1 MLNRLG
7 RGTHAGIAI
16 ALYLVTPLLTT
27 KTARADVEA
36 QALMRPPPIAPLLS
50 AQTAPTLPSALAP
63 SDATVYVN
71 IRSANPN
78 LRLYRIIG
86 GAPSAVCAGP
96 CRQRLDAHASY
107 MIQGDGIRPTPPFR
121 LPDSQQPVTLDVNT
135 GSAGWYKAGIA
146 LIVVG
151 GAVSFADYIVA
162 QLLVPYNTETP
173 PSASSAPSRTTIAI
187 QASALAIA
195 GIGLCLLLATHTT
208 TVKNDEGET
217 ISAVPTTPRQHQRVR
232 LTMHGLE
239 F

>member
-7 RGTHAGIAI
+7 RGTHSGIAI
-16 ALYLVTPLLTT
+16 AVYLARLLTT
-27 KTARADVEA
+27 KPARADVEA
-36 QALMRPPPIAPLLS
+36 PALMRPPPIAPLLS
-50 AQTAPTLPSALAP
+50 VQTPSALAP

-86 GAPSAVCAGP
+86 GAPSAVCAGS

-107 MIQGDGIRPTPPFR
+107 MIQGDGIRPTPTFR
-121 LPDSQQPVTLDVNT
+121 LPDSQQQVTLDVNT
-135 GSAGWYKAGIA
+135 GSARWYKGGIA

-162 QLLVPYNTETP
+162 TLLVPYNTETP
-173 PSASSAPSRTTIAI
+173 SAASSAPSRTTIAI

-195 GIGLCLLLATHTT
+195 GIGLCLLLANHTT
-208 TVKNDEGET
+208 TVRSDEGET
-217 ISAVPTTPRQHQRVR
+217 ISAVPTTPRQHRRVR

>member
-1 MLNRLG
+1 
-7 RGTHAGIAI
+7 
-16 ALYLVTPLLTT
+16 
-27 KTARADVEA
+27 
-36 QALMRPPPIAPLLS
+36 
-50 AQTAPTLPSALAP
+50 
-63 SDATVYVN
+63 
-71 IRSANPN
+71 
-78 LRLYRIIG
+78 
-86 GAPSAVCAGP
+86 
-96 CRQRLDAHASY
+96 

>member
-1 MLNRLG
+1 MFKRLG
-7 RGTHAGIAI
+7 RGTHAVIAF
-16 ALYLVTPLLTT
+16 ALYLAPFLTT
-27 KTARADVEA
+27 KTVRADVESSA
-36 QALMRPPPIAPLLS
+36 PTRPPPIAPLLS
-50 AQTAPTLPSALAP
+50 AQTTPTLPSAQAP

-86 GAPSAVCAGP
+86 APSAVCAAP

-121 LPDSQQPVTLDVNT
+121 LPDSQQQVTLDVNT
-135 GSAGWYKAGIA
+135 GSVGWYKAGIA

-151 GAVSFADYIVA
+151 GAVSFADYVVA
-162 QLLVPYNTETP
+162 LLLVPYNTETP
-173 PSASSAPSRTTIAI
+173 SSAPSRTPPIAI
-187 QASALAIA
+187 EASALAIA
-195 GIGLCLLLATHTT
+195 GIGLCLFLANNTT
-208 TVKNDEGET
+208 TVRSDEGEK
-217 ISAVPTTPRQHQRVR
+217 IAAVPTTPRQHQRVR

>member
-1 MLNRLG
+1 
-7 RGTHAGIAI
+7 
-16 ALYLVTPLLTT
+16 
-27 KTARADVEA
+27 
-36 QALMRPPPIAPLLS
+36 
-50 AQTAPTLPSALAP
+50 
-63 SDATVYVN
+63 
-71 IRSANPN
+71 
-78 LRLYRIIG
+78 
-86 GAPSAVCAGP
+86 
-96 CRQRLDAHASY
+96 

-121 LPDSQQPVTLDVNT
+121 LPDSQQQVTLDVNT

-151 GAVSFADYIVA
+151 GAVSFVEYVVA

-195 GIGLCLLLATHTT
+195 GIGLCLLLTNYTT

-217 ISAVPTTPRQHQRVR
+217 ISAVPTTPHQHQRVR